1 MRQNGLEKQLRI
13 KRICAAT
20 LKAMF
25 LIVLFFVTVYP
36 VVWMLSGSLKGTQ
49 EFYTN
54 IWGLPQE
61 WKWQNYTDAW
71 ERGEL
76 GRKYLNFLVATLA
89 IVIPTVCCA
98 AYAIARTDFRFKK
111 GIYFYLLLGLCIP
124 TGVLAIPIF
133 SVALKYKLVNSYW
146 GVILFGA
153 AQCMAFGV
161 FLLRSFFISLPKSLE
176 EAAMIDG
183 CTRFQSFTHVI
194 LPLAKPGIM
203 TLVIYDGITIWN
215 EYLLA
220 SVLLRDGDKMT
231 LPMGMKAFMDKYV
244 TDYPQLF
251 AALVIV
257 TVPML
262 LIYFFAQKSFIEG
275 MTAGSVK
282 Q

>member
-76 GRKYLNFLVATLA
+76 GRKYLNSILVLVATLA

-153 AQCMAFGV
+153 AGV

>member
-1 MRQNGLEKQLRI
+1 
-13 KRICAAT
+13 
-20 LKAMF
+20 
-25 LIVLFFVTVYP
+25 
-36 VVWMLSGSLKGTQ
+36 
-49 EFYTN
+49 
-54 IWGLPQE
+54 
-61 WKWQNYTDAW
+61 
-71 ERGEL
+71 
-76 GRKYLNFLVATLA
+76 
-89 IVIPTVCCA
+89 
-98 AYAIARTDFRFKK
+98 
-111 GIYFYLLLGLCIP
+111 
-124 TGVLAIPIF
+124 
-133 SVALKYKLVNSYW
+133 
-146 GVILFGA
+146 
-153 AQCMAFGV
+153 
-161 FLLRSFFISLPKSLE
+161 
-176 EAAMIDG
+176 MIDG

-215 EYLLA
+215 DICWQVYCCGH
-220 SVLLRDGDKMT
+220 GDKMT

>member
-1 MRQNGLEKQLRI
+1 
-13 KRICAAT
+13 
-20 LKAMF
+20 
-25 LIVLFFVTVYP
+25 
-36 VVWMLSGSLKGTQ
+36 
-49 EFYTN
+49 
-54 IWGLPQE
+54 
-61 WKWQNYTDAW
+61 
-71 ERGEL
+71 
-76 GRKYLNFLVATLA
+76 
-89 IVIPTVCCA
+89 
-98 AYAIARTDFRFKK
+98 
-111 GIYFYLLLGLCIP
+111 
-124 TGVLAIPIF
+124 
-133 SVALKYKLVNSYW
+133 
-146 GVILFGA
+146 
-153 AQCMAFGV
+153 
-161 FLLRSFFISLPKSLE
+161 
-176 EAAMIDG
+176 MIDG
-183 CTRFQSFTHVI
+183 CTRFQSFNHVI

-244 TDYPQLF
+244 TDYPQLV

>member
-1 MRQNGLEKQLRI
+1 M
-13 KRICAAT
+13 
-20 LKAMF
+20 
-25 LIVLFFVTVYP
+25 
-36 VVWMLSGSLKGTQ
+36 
-49 EFYTN
+49 
-54 IWGLPQE
+54 
-61 WKWQNYTDAW
+61 
-71 ERGEL
+71 
-76 GRKYLNFLVATLA
+76 
-89 IVIPTVCCA
+89 
-98 AYAIARTDFRFKK
+98 
-111 GIYFYLLLGLCIP
+111 
-124 TGVLAIPIF
+124 LAIPIF

-231 LPMGMKAFMDKYV
+231 LPMGMKVFMDKYV

>member
-76 GRKYLNFLVATLA
+76 GRKYLNSILVLVATLA

-183 CTRFQSFTHVI
+183 CSR
-194 LPLAKPGIM
+194 
-203 TLVIYDGITIWN
+203 
-215 EYLLA
+215 
-220 SVLLRDGDKMT
+220 VL
-231 LPMGMKAFMDKYV
+231 
-244 TDYPQLF
+244 
-251 AALVIV
+251 
-257 TVPML
+257 
-262 LIYFFAQKSFIEG
+262 
-275 MTAGSVK
+275 
-282 Q
+282 